1 MGAGLA
7 GGGDTSGLIS
17 GGISAVFEVVG
28 GCSGVVVIASPVVVI
43 VVFSFTA
50 VVSRINQNDK
60 HVNNLIFKE

>member
-1 MGAGLA
+1 MSLSWQFTNGSSIHG
-7 GGGDTSGLIS
+7 
-17 GGISAVFEVVG
+17 FEVVG

-50 VVSRINQNDK
+50 VVSRIKQNDK